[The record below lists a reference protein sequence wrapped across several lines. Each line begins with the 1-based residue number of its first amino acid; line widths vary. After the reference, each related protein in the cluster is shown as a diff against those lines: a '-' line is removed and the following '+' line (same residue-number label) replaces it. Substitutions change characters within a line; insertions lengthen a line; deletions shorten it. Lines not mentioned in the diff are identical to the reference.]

1 MKYLIIACAAMALA
15 SCADKTAPTAQPAV
29 NDLIEG
35 YALGEPVTHG
45 NATFIPV
52 VSTVPMDQ
60 LPEQDTVTLSE
71 AKKNGWVEII
81 EVPGEEQ
88 VEFLSVRNTGDKPI
102 YLMSGQLLL
111 GGKQDRIVAED
122 TIVPPGKTVKVR
134 VYCVEHGRWNGAS
147 MHFDYSETMVPD
159 KVRKSA
165 QYEGQAAVW
174 DSVAEKNETVRYGR
188 TSAATP
194 SSSIK
199 TYLTNDEVKGKVS
212 EGAKA
217 ALEKINGPNVVGV
230 VFALNGEIQTFEM
243 FATPGLFAQAAKPL
257 IESFIAE
264 AVMTESNDKKLDN
277 SKVRD
282 FVRKCLAAPQGDKEG
297 VNQISVAGQIRG
309 NNYKTA
315 AGAAPIHGSFE
326 PTR

>member
-1 MKYLIIACAAMALA
+1 MKYLVIACAAMALVG
-15 SCADKTAPTAQPAV
+15 CADKTAPTAQPAPS
-29 NDLIEG
+29 DLIEG

-52 VSTVPMDQ
+52 VSTVPKDQ
-60 LPEQDTVTLSE
+60 VPEQDTITLSE

-81 EVPGEEQ
+81 EIPGEEQ

-102 YLMSGQLLL
+102 FLMSGQLLL

-134 VYCVEHGRWNGAS
+134 VYCVEHGRWNGSS

-165 QYEGQAAVW
+165 QYEGQASVW
-174 DSVAEKNETVRYGR
+174 DEVAEKNQTVLYSTNVAGR
-188 TSAATP
+188 

-199 TYLTNDEVKGKVS
+199 TYLSSDEVKGKVTD
-212 EGAKA
+212 GAKK
-217 ALEKINGPNVVGV
+217 ALAKLNGPNVVGV
-230 VFALNGEIQTFEM
+230 VFALNGEIQTLEM
-243 FATPGLFAQAAKPL
+243 FATPGLFTQAAKPL

-264 AVMTESNDKKLDN
+264 AVMTERIDKKLDN
-277 SKVRD
+277 DKVRD
-282 FVRKCLAAPQGDKEG
+282 FVRKCLNAPQGDKEG
-297 VNQISVAGQIRG
+297 VNQITVAGEIRG
-309 NNYKTA
+309 NSYKTA
-315 AGAAPIHGSFE
+315 AEAAPMHGSFE
-326 PTR
+326 PTK